1 MWGLPFVGFV
11 TLLAAPVKLTE
22 LLSTCVDACSRGC
35 DEIRSVQIKR
45 EESGSL
51 ARVEFK
57 DPNDA
62 KSALTEAD
70 GAAQRAIVNALR
82 SEWGHEL
89 RIVGEEDDDD
99 QESNNDAGDM
109 RDDNPLRRNLVVLDS
124 CLTAK
129 LSDITIY
136 VDPLDGTR
144 EFVENRLQNC
154 QSLVGIAVKNKS
166 VAGAVGVPFPEGD
179 LRIPSSIVY
188 GLVGAG
194 VGTSGEKLKAVDTTE
209 VRPLLATGDSPMK
222 VMVAARDVVSEKFGG
237 KNMLY
242 GGAGNKILATARG
255 EVDCTIQHKFG
266 GPWDTCAPEAVLT
279 AMGGKITDLFGK
291 PISVYNDPK
300 QNAFGFLAT
309 SKDAAISHEDLSAAL
324 LANEAIQEY
333 RQQVS
338 DTIDAPS
345 SLN

>member
-166 VAGAVGVPFPEGD
+166 VAGAVGVPFPKGD

-194 VGTSGEKLKAVDTTE
+194 VGTYGEKLTAVDD
-209 VRPLLATGDSPMK
+209 RGLASSSH
-222 VMVAARDVVSEKFGG
+222 R
-237 KNMLY
+237 
-242 GGAGNKILATARG
+242 R
-255 EVDCTIQHKFG
+255 CTN
-266 GPWDTCAPEAVLT
+266 E
-279 AMGGKITDLFGK
+279 
-291 PISVYNDPK
+291 
-300 QNAFGFLAT
+300 
-309 SKDAAISHEDLSAAL
+309 SHGSC
-324 LANEAIQEY
+324 
-333 RQQVS
+333 
-338 DTIDAPS
+338 
-345 SLN
+345 